1 MGTQKCCD
9 QSYWRG
15 HQRNQRIIG
24 GAVHVLETPEQ
35 AVDQFIQLKDAG
47 CDGMQ
52 INFFDFAP
60 DLEFFGKRVMPLLT
74 QAGLRYA

>member
-1 MGTQKCCD
+1 M
-9 QSYWRG
+9 
-15 HQRNQRIIG
+15 
-24 GAVHVLETPEQ
+24 HVFGTPEQ
-35 AVDQFIQLKDAG
+35 VVDQFIQLKDAG

-60 DLEFFGKRVMPLLT
+60 DLEFFGKRVMPLLA